1 MNVVSTQRL
10 ADKKVP
16 EVNYAS
22 LKEAQALRV
31 MVFNGK
37 EMYGTISF
45 SKDSDFGQIGQ
56 EWN

>member
-1 MNVVSTQRL
+1 MNVVSTHRL
-10 ADKKVP
+10 ADKKTP
-16 EVNYAS
+16 EVNYSS